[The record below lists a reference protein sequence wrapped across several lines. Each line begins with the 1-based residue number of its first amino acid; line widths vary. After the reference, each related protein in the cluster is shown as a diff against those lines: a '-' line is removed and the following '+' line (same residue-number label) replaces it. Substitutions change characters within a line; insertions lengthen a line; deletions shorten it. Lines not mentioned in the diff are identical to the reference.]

1 MQYKT
6 ILKAVF
12 LSRPNR
18 FIAYVLL
25 NSETVTVHV
34 KNTGRCK
41 ELLLPGCTVYLSVS
55 DHPARKTKYDLIA
68 AEKARDGKPP
78 LLINLDS
85 QIPNDAAA
93 EWLPVS
99 GLFSKNAVLRREYTH
114 GDSRVDLYVEDG
126 ARRAFIEVKGCTLER
141 DGVALFPDAPTERG
155 VKHLRHLARAV
166 SEGYEAY
173 LLIVIQMKGVTVFRP
188 NKATDPAFAR
198 ALSEAKQAGVKVL
211 CMDCVVTPGEIKI
224 DAPVRAE
231 VE

>member
-41 ELLLPGCTVYLSVS
+41 ELLVPGCTVYLSVS

-99 GLFSKNAVLRREYTH
+99 GLFSESAVLRREFTH

-155 VKHLRHLARAV
+155 VKHLKHLIRAAQ
-166 SEGYEAY
+166 EGYEAY
-173 LLIVIQMKGVTVFRP
+173 LLIVIQMKDISVFRP
-188 NKATDPAFAR
+188 NETTDPAFAQ
-198 ALSEAKQAGVKVL
+198 ALREAKDAGVKIIA
-211 CMDCVVTPGEIKI
+211 MDCLLRPDEMKI
-224 DAPVRAE
+224 DSPIKTE
-231 VE
+231 V